1 VEAVVG
7 RQIRSFV
14 VQEVVPVVVV
24 DTGIEGQAG
33 GFLAFGIVFL
43 SGLEILL
50 VGPTFVMCGTERE
63 LKIGVKSHI
72 SAC

>member
-1 VEAVVG
+1 MGGKYGVLL
-7 RQIRSFV
+7 FKK
-14 VQEVVPVVVV
+14 VVPVVVV

>member
-1 VEAVVG
+1 LGGKYGVLL
-7 RQIRSFV
+7 FKK
-14 VQEVVPVVVV
+14 VVPVVVV